1 MVSITCSRVDCE
13 YNGRNNK
20 CRADK
25 IKLIHRMIPTANRLM
40 EDVLTC
46 DKYTMNDEAKRMSES
61 LEKMMKERNDWMSMT
76 SELVKGLRS
85 MALQY
90 SAMGV
95 RETEKIMNQAA
106 DTIEELSLKL
116 HNSQMERSSQYYN
129 GGWIDVSDRLPN
141 DDEEY
146 LEYFPVIVKG
156 VIDCGTHDGEEIVC
170 VGFGKYIDW
179 EKEWEIETSIRIKPC
194 QQRALA
200 WCVTPEIPQRYKE
213 E

>member
-1 MVSITCSRVDCE
+1 
-13 YNGRNNK
+13 
-20 CRADK
+20 
-25 IKLIHRMIPTANRLM
+25 
-40 EDVLTC
+40 
-46 DKYTMNDEAKRMSES
+46 
-61 LEKMMKERNDWMSMT
+61 MSMT

-116 HNSQMERSSQYYN
+116 HNSQMERSSQYYG

-156 VIDCGTHDGEEIVC
+156 VIDGGTHDGEEIVC

-179 EKEWEIETSIRIKPC
+179 EKEWEVETSIRIKPC
-194 QQRALA
+194 PQRVLA
-200 WCVTPEIPQRYKE
+200 WCVTPEIPQKYRE